1 MTRFNRYRVAFQTIL
16 TKEILRFSR
25 IWIQTLVPP
34 AITTT
39 LYFIIFGNL
48 IGQRIGEMDG
58 VRYID
63 FIVPGLILMAVIT
76 NSYSN
81 VVSSFFSSKYQRHV
95 EELLISPVPSW
106 VILSGYVGGGV
117 ARGVLVGIVVTGVS
131 LFFSDLDIRSYGW
144 TLTVF
149 VLTSILFSL
158 GGFINAVYAKSFDDI
173 SIVPTFVLT
182 PLTYLGGVFYS
193 ISMLP
198 EIWQKI
204 SLANPVLYMVNA
216 FRYGLLGVTD
226 IPIEGAL
233 VIILLFIT
241 GLTAFSLYLLNHGVG
256 VKS

>member
-1 MTRFNRYRVAFQTIL
+1 MTRFNRYRIAFQTIL

-131 LFFSDLDIRSYGW
+131 LLFSDLDIRSYGW

-173 SIVPTFVLT
+173 SIIPTFVLT

-193 ISMLP
+193 ITMLP
-198 EIWQKI
+198 GIWQKI

-226 IPIEGAL
+226 IPIARAL
-233 VIILLFIT
+233 VIIIVFVS